1 VLLSAF
7 QPANEHEEGPAA
19 ELLRT
24 IPQHYPWLHLY
35 AVAGDAG
42 LGYDTFLNAVY
53 ELKARRVVDRRAHPT
68 DTDKD
73 QWPIRGYDDKGRP
86 ICPFGYALCSN
97 GHDDQLRRHKWA
109 CFQACQRGS
118 NPLVMPPHAPYPP
131 QDCPYA
137 SPQHPHGFIRNV
149 ARTFPDGSLRLVR
162 DVPYASPAWKQ
173 LYHRARNAAEGR
185 NATLEGWGLKRLSV
199 FGQPRARATVM
210 LADLWRNLTTMA
222 RLIKE
227 ATLAL
232 ANP

>member
-1 VLLSAF
+1 
-7 QPANEHEEGPAA
+7 
-19 ELLRT
+19 
-24 IPQHYPWLHLY
+24 
-35 AVAGDAG
+35 
-42 LGYDTFLNAVY
+42 
-53 ELKARRVVDRRAHPT
+53 
-68 DTDKD
+68 
-73 QWPIRGYDDKGRP
+73 
-86 ICPFGYALCSN
+86 
-97 GHDDQLRRHKWA
+97 
-109 CFQACQRGS
+109 
-118 NPLVMPPHAPYPP
+118 M
-131 QDCPYA
+131 
-137 SPQHPHGFIRNV
+137 

-162 DVPYASPAWKQ
+162 DVPYASSAWKQ

>member
-1 VLLSAF
+1 MEAPASPPKGEGRFGYRSLAFQLCDPRWRVHWVLLSAF

-131 QDCPYA
+131 
-137 SPQHPHGFIRNV
+137 
-149 ARTFPDGSLRLVR
+149 
-162 DVPYASPAWKQ
+162 
-173 LYHRARNAAEGR
+173 
-185 NATLEGWGLKRLSV
+185 
-199 FGQPRARATVM
+199 
-210 LADLWRNLTTMA
+210 
-222 RLIKE
+222 
-227 ATLAL
+227 
-232 ANP
+232 